1 MIGVYFSGTG
11 NTKHCVEKFMCEYDP
26 AGETISIEMENA
38 VQEIRKQTELIM
50 GYPVQFSSIPKILQD
65 FIADNPYIWTGKK
78 VFIIATMGLFSGD
91 GAGILARLLT
101 KHGAIVIGGLHLRMP
116 DSIGDEKA
124 LKRTFVKNQEL
135 VCRAEQKIKSS
146 VQKLRNGH
154 PAQDGIGC
162 LSHLAG
168 LFGQRLYFRSKTK
181 AYSDKLKI
189 DRNKC
194 IRCGKCVLLCPMK
207 NISLK
212 DGTAVA
218 GCKCTMCYR
227 CVSFC
232 PTQAITLLGKRV
244 YEQCHIE
251 KYL

>member
-11 NTKHCVEKFMCEYDP
+11 NTKYCVEKFMCEYDP

-65 FIADNPYIWTGKK
+65 FIADNSYIWKGKK

-124 LKRTFVKNQEL
+124 LKDYLESFSETRIIT
-135 VCRAEQKIKSS
+135 
-146 VQKLRNGH
+146 
-154 PAQDGIGC
+154 
-162 LSHLAG
+162 
-168 LFGQRLYFRSKTK
+168 
-181 AYSDKLKI
+181 
-189 DRNKC
+189 
-194 IRCGKCVLLCPMK
+194 PMK
-207 NISLK
+207 KSILVFLK
-212 DGTAVA
+212 GRSVKKKDVD
-218 GCKCTMCYR
+218 R
-227 CVSFC
+227 
-232 PTQAITLLGKRV
+232 
-244 YEQCHIE
+244 YEFDMT
-251 KYL
+251 